1 MQNPI
6 FRTLVVVTLI
16 AFNSSVHAAERL
28 SLSSLSQDPALTIT
42 PIVGFETVYRDSP
55 SPHTSTRTIY
65 GARLNYGIPVFS
77 GEAEYTRGSDT
88 ENYITAPEQI
98 RNDDEQLKL
107 GLTSAY
113 HPIPISFVNVRAGG
127 QASRG
132 TKEIT
137 SGGVLT
143 KTTKDLVVF
152 PYAGAGLG
160 FHLGSMITLSASSTV
175 VFRDYKEMKKN
186 DLQNVV
192 ALSIRIK

>member
-1 MQNPI
+1 MQNLI
-6 FRTLVVVTLI
+6 FRTLVIVTLLGSNNT
-16 AFNSSVHAAERL
+16 AHAADY
-28 SLSSLSQDPALTIT
+28 SSLAGLPNVPALTIT
-42 PIVGFETVYRDSP
+42 PIFGYETVYRDAP

-65 GARLNYGIPVFS
+65 GLRLNYGIPLFS
-77 GEAEYTRGSDT
+77 GEAEYTRGNDT
-88 ENYITAPEQI
+88 ENYLIAPEQI
-98 RNDDEQLKL
+98 RNDDERLKL

-113 HPIPISFVNVRAGG
+113 HPIPIAFVNVRAGG

-132 TKEIT
+132 NKEVT

-143 KTTKDLVVF
+143 RTTKDLEVS

-160 FHLGSMITLSASSTV
+160 FHIGSMITLSASSTV

-192 ALSIRIK
+192 ALSIRLR